1 MVVLD
6 HENLIQGHA
15 DVERLGLAFE
25 EVASLRLLET
35 ASPLAAGEALR
46 GNAELML
53 AEAPVLHPGGE
64 PIGRAL
70 VGQQSSYAA
79 ELVAARRTEQ
89 LLVVGMVLGLSLV
102 LLLLLMSKLLRPVG
116 VLRSGIERIGRG
128 DLDTPVDLTGRTEFT
143 LLAEAVNEMA
153 GELKAAQ
160 SEMVEK
166 ERLAHELGLPLEDC
180 RVKPGEHRRAPY
192 TDLNPYGMIPAV
204 QWRGQTF
211 IESTATCTF
220 LVAPGEPDRASY
232 LQWCALFAET
242 LESRLVEH
250 LLAKVEILPAA
261 FLETTT
267 PSLDLRLPVMLG
279 QLPESG
285 FLAADRFTLAD
296 IEASYSLRLAISA
309 GLLELDAVGGYLRPL
324 MERPAAQAAKFFS
337 SIEPKE

>member
-1 MVVLD
+1 MTDQL
-6 HENLIQGHA
+6 
-15 DVERLGLAFE
+15 
-25 EVASLRLLET
+25 T
-35 ASPLAAGEALR
+35 
-46 GNAELML
+46 
-53 AEAPVLHPGGE
+53 LHGF
-64 PIGRAL
+64 
-70 VGQQSSYAA
+70 
-79 ELVAARRTEQ
+79 
-89 LLVVGMVLGLSLV
+89 
-102 LLLLLMSKLLRPVG
+102 G
-116 VLRSGIERIGRG
+116 VNDRSGKVRW
-128 DLDTPVDLTGRTEFT
+128 
-143 LLAEAVNEMA
+143 
-153 GELKAAQ
+153 
-160 SEMVEK
+160 
-166 ERLAHELGLPLEDC
+166 LAHELGLPLEDC

-220 LVAPGEPDRASY
+220 LAEQFPDSGIVVAPGEPDRASY